1 MIIASLFFI
10 VSTVDSVTKNITVNT
25 DALNEEK
32 EKILGSIPEANL
44 TFYAQE
50 NEGNLVN
57 FRMSLNGRTKY
68 FPYWRNVSNE
78 TYAPQFF
85 YNDINGDGKKELI
98 VILTQGYGTG
108 ILEQNIHVLHQL
120 RTNAGDAYKEIIVDD
135 PRTILLRNVKT
146 RLTKDEAIIAI
157 GKNEKRYNIKKIVPG
172 PDGLFSNIV
181 TDNLISYE
189 IIENQLIAKMG
200 AQIGPG
206 LFIGSFYITYKFKDG
221 FYQMKDIE
229 FQWGE

>member
-1 MIIASLFFI
+1 MIIAFLFFI
-10 VSTVDSVTKNITVNT
+10 VSTVNSVTKNITVNT

-32 EKILGSIPEANL
+32 EKILGSIPEAKL

-57 FRMSLNGRTKY
+57 FRMSVNGQTKY

-78 TYAPQFF
+78 TYAPQFL

-108 ILEQNIHVLHQL
+108 ILEQNVHVLHQA
-120 RTNAGDAYKEIIVDD
+120 RTNAGEAYREIIVDG
-135 PRTILLRNVKT
+135 PRTILLRNVRT
-146 RLTKDEAIIAI
+146 NLTKSEAIITI
-157 GKNEKRYNIKKIVPG
+157 LNRKKTYNIEKIVTG
-172 PDGLFSNIV
+172 PEGLFSNIV

-189 IIENQLIAKMG
+189 VVKNHLIAKMG

-206 LFIGSFYITYKFKDG
+206 IFIGSFYITYEFKDG
-221 FYQMKDIE
+221 FYQMESIE
-229 FQWGE
+229 FRWGE